1 MNFEMSVPVN
11 DRSIK
16 AGQTIGSC
24 IRTRKKDFA
33 TAIAKPKGKHSN
45 IEMSHNA

>member
-24 IRTRKKDFA
+24 IRTRKKRLCDGNRKAQGETF
-33 TAIAKPKGKHSN
+33 
-45 IEMSHNA
+45 